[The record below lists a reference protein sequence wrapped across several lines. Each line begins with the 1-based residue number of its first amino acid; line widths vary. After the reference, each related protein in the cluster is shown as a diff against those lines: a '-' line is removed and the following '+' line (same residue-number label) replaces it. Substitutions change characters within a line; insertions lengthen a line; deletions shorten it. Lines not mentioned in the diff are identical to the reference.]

1 MMGDEIQK
9 FQPDIVICPF
19 LKTKIPASIYN
30 QKLCLIV
37 HPGIAGDRGAN
48 SIDWAILKNLPEW
61 GVTVIE
67 ASDIFDDGNIWSTET
82 FRVPRMSTKSSLY
95 NGNVTDAAVRCVV
108 DALSRNSQGIE
119 PMSPY
124 SDANIRINF
133 RRNMMKADRRI
144 NWNNSAEEISAQ
156 VRMSDTSPG
165 AIGSFTQLDMEKD
178 YRLFDA
184 HMETGNDSEFVRNL
198 MIKSKPGQIIAQR
211 QNAILVKTGDD
222 NALWVGQMKKV

>member
-1 MMGDEIQK
+1 MLDEINK

-30 QKLCLIV
+30 QKLCLIM
-37 HPGIAGDRGAN
+37 HPGIAGDHGAS
-48 SIDWAILKNLPEW
+48 SIDWAILENLPEW

-67 ASDIFDDGNIWSTET
+67 ASAVLDDGNIWSTET
-82 FRVPRMSTKSSLY
+82 FRVPKMSTKSSLY

-108 DALSRNSQGIE
+108 DSLSRFSQGIE

-124 SDANIRINF
+124 SSGNVIVHF
-133 RRNMMKADRRI
+133 RRNMIRADRRI
-144 NWNNSAEEISAQ
+144 SWNKSVEEISAR

-165 AIGSFTQLDMEKD
+165 AISSFTQLDVEKD

-184 HMETGNDSEFVRNL
+184 HIETGKDNEFVRNL
-198 MIKSKPGQIIAQR
+198 MFKSEPGQIIAQR